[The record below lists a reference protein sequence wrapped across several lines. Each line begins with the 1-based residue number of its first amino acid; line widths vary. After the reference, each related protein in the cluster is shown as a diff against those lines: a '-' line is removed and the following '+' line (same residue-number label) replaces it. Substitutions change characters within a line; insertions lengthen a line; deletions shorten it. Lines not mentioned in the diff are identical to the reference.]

1 MGHAHRFLGGFQ
13 NFVQVTKHWHFTVLA
28 GLYRVFQRG
37 VIMSDAFCVIGTNKG
52 FVQKLSFLVRHIGDQ
67 QTEKYVELLDLC
79 CKFR

>member
-1 MGHAHRFLGGFQ
+1 
-13 NFVQVTKHWHFTVLA
+13 
-28 GLYRVFQRG
+28 
-37 VIMSDAFCVIGTNKG
+37 MSDAFCIIGTNKG